1 MRTKLSVA
9 EYGFTGSYRAVNK
22 ISKPKFGLVLG
33 LTMIMAMMA
42 GSVSVANSADKVV
55 WNFNVWG
62 GKRAFTKGIEVIKEK
77 LEAAGNGSF
86 KLSINYGDALGPKK
100 QNPENIKVGAFEAGQ
115 ICVGY
120 YPGKYPLL
128 TVMELPF
135 LLPRDIKARAK
146 VEMAVLSHPDIVAEL
161 TDRWNSKFFGPAFL
175 PAYEF
180 MGNKRIETVADM
192 KGVKMR
198 ISGLNAKALQV
209 FGAVPTM
216 VTATEGYNAL
226 QRGTIDSF
234 GFPYTYAFGSY
245 KLYEVSKYVTEGLAM
260 SGFMCLQTVN
270 IDAWNKTPEAVR
282 NALPAAQAAA
292 IVAMIDAYAAAD
304 KKWRPIFKEKLDVVQ
319 VDPKTRAKLA
329 EGAGKIWIEW
339 VKKHE
344 DKGRPASKI
353 LKFVQE
359 QVKKASGG

>member
-1 MRTKLSVA
+1 MFRTKSRHIIGAIMVA
-9 EYGFTGSYRAVNK
+9 A
-22 ISKPKFGLVLG
+22 
-33 LTMIMAMMA
+33 MAF
-42 GSVSVANSADKVV
+42 GSVGVAYSADKVV

-62 GKRAFTKGIEVIKEK
+62 GQRAFTKGVEIIKEK

-86 KLSINYGDALGPKK
+86 ELKINYGDALGPKK

-128 TVMELPF
+128 SVMELPF
-135 LLPRDIKARAK
+135 LLPRDINARAK

-180 MGNKRIETVADM
+180 MGNKRIETTDDM

-198 ISGLNAKALQV
+198 ISGLNAMALQV

-282 NALPAAQAAA
+282 NALPAAQEAA
-292 IVAMIDAYAAAD
+292 IAGMIEAYAAAD
-304 KKWRPIFKEKLDVVQ
+304 KKWRPIFRDKLEVVA

-329 EGAGKIWIEW
+329 AGAGKIWAEW
-339 VKKHE
+339 TKKH
-344 DKGRPASKI
+344 DAKGRPASKI

-359 QVKKASGG
+359 QVSKASGG